1 MAQPASRLE
10 SAPPLPSLIGMNPD
24 QLAHAVGQCGGR
36 PFNGGQLAQWLYK
49 RRVAD
54 LGAMSDLPKALRVT
68 LAEKFST
75 ITSQVIARQESG
87 EGTTKLGL
95 RLHDGLVIECVLM
108 REHDTDDVSGPPDRL
123 TICIST
129 QAGCAMGCR
138 FCASG
143 RLGLKRHLSAGE
155 ILEQFFHV
163 ADLLRQEGAA
173 QGRPESWLTNVVVMG
188 MGEPLHNFD
197 GLMGAL
203 EVVNAEWGF
212 HFGARRVTVSTVGL
226 PDRIREL
233 AGQGY
238 QFNLA
243 VSLHATTDE
252 QRTSL
257 IPTNAGTGLKAI
269 IAAAADYFRVS
280 RREVTFEY
288 TLVGESND
296 APDDALRLAELL
308 RDFPRGNVNLIP
320 MNPVEGSG
328 LKEPTAQAVEE
339 FTRLLRQRGVNVHVR
354 RKRGRRVLAA
364 CGQLRLQLESASG
377 SPVSG

>member
-1 MAQPASRLE
+1 MVQPAAQSRLVN
-10 SAPPLPSLIGMNPD
+10 APPKPSLIGMNPD
-24 QLAHAVGQCGGR
+24 QLLAAVQACGGK
-36 PFNGGQLAQWLYK
+36 PFAARQLAAWLYA

-54 LGAMSDLPKALRVT
+54 LAAMTDLPRDLRGK
-68 LAEKFST
+68 LAEQYAT
-75 ITSQVIARQESG
+75 LTSAVIATEESG
-87 EGTTKLGL
+87 EGTTKLGI

-108 REHDTDDVSGPPDRL
+108 REHSRDDASGHFDRF

-143 RLGLKRHLSAGE
+143 KLGLKRHLSAGE

-163 ADLLRQEGAA
+163 AEVLRAEAKAA
-173 QGRPESWLTNVVVMG
+173 GREPDWLTNVVVMG

-203 EVVNAEWGF
+203 ETLNADWGF

-226 PDRIREL
+226 PDRIRAL
-233 AGQGY
+233 ANQGY

-252 QRTSL
+252 QRTRL
-257 IPTNAGTGLKAI
+257 IPTNAATGLDAI
-269 IAAAADYFRVS
+269 VKAAADYFRIS

-288 TLVGESND
+288 TLVGGEND
-296 APDDALRLAELL
+296 TPQDARRLVDLL
-308 RDFPRGNVNLIP
+308 AGFPKGNVNLIP

-328 LKEPTAQAVEE
+328 LKEPKAEAVEE
-339 FTRLLRQRGVNVHVR
+339 FTAILRAGGVNAHVR
-354 RKRGRRVLAA
+354 RKRGRRVQAA
-364 CGQLRLQLESASG
+364 CGQLRLKLEQ
-377 SPVSG
+377 

>member
-1 MAQPASRLE
+1 MTAAQNTSNKPSQK
-10 SAPPLPSLIGMNPD
+10 PSLIGMD
-24 QLAHAVGQCGGR
+24 LEALQQAVVACGGKAFQGRQLAT
-36 PFNGGQLAQWLYK
+36 WLYG

-54 LGAMSDLPKALRVT
+54 FAAMTDLSKDLRAR
-68 LAEKFST
+68 LAEKYATLTST
-75 ITSQVIARQESG
+75 VAAREESG
-87 EGTTKLGL
+87 EGTTKLAL

-108 REHDTDDVSGPPDRL
+108 REAGDEQAMGRL
-123 TICIST
+123 TACIST

-143 RLGLKRHLSAGE
+143 RLGLKRHLSPGE
-155 ILEQFFHV
+155 ILEQFFHI
-163 ADLLRQEGAA
+163 AALLCEEGDA
-173 QGRPESWLTNVVVMG
+173 WLTNVVVMG

-203 EVVNAEWGF
+203 TILNADWAF

-252 QRTSL
+252 QRTRL
-257 IPTNAGTGLKAI
+257 IPTNKATGLKPI
-269 IAAAADYFRVS
+269 IKAAADYFQQT

-288 TLVGESND
+288 TLVGGEND
-296 APDDALRLAELL
+296 TPEDAHRLAELL
-308 RDFPRGNVNLIP
+308 HDFPKGNVNLIP

-328 LKEPTAQAVEE
+328 LKEPTTEAVEE
-339 FTRLLRQRGVNVHVR
+339 FTDVLTMAGVNVHVR
-354 RKRGRRVLAA
+354 RKRGRRVQAA
-364 CGQLRLQLESASG
+364 CGQLRLKLEPAEALG
-377 SPVSG
+377 GTQD